1 MGYGGSMNAPRTDGA
16 PFDLSGSE
24 PFFVV
29 MNAGSGRAD
38 AGPLREQIE
47 SRLQAAGRRCEIDLV
62 TDPRKLAQ
70 AAARAVERAQQAGG
84 VVVAAGGDGTLN
96 AVAHA
101 VLGTGLPFGI
111 LPQGT
116 FNYFG
121 RSHSIPA
128 DNERALGILL
138 DGRVQPVQVGLVNG
152 RAFLVNASL
161 GLYPILLE
169 DREAFKQRYG
179 RSRLVA
185 LASALVTLLRSPRQL
200 SLRLDGPGGET
211 AMRTCTLVVGNNALQ
226 LEQLGIDLADDLKQG
241 RLVAM
246 SPRPV
251 GTLALYGLVL
261 RGALARLGEADNV
274 VSFPFRRV
282 TVQRLAPASPRGIK
296 VAIDGEIL
304 RLRPPIEFRVAGHHL
319 PLLVPRHP
327 DPADR
332 A

>member
-1 MGYGGSMNAPRTDGA
+1 
-16 PFDLSGSE
+16 
-24 PFFVV
+24 

-38 AGPLREQIE
+38 SRQLREQIAA
-47 SRLQAAGRRCEIDLV
+47 RLHAAGRRCEIDLV
-62 TDPRKLAQ
+62 TDARKLADT
-70 AAARAVERAQQAGG
+70 AARAVERARKASG

-121 RSHSIPA
+121 RNHSIPA
-128 DNERALGILL
+128 DNERALAILL
-138 DGRVQPVQVGLVNG
+138 EGVVQPVQAGLVNG
-152 RAFLVNASL
+152 HVFLVNASL
-161 GLYPILLE
+161 GLYPKLLE
-169 DREAFKQRYG
+169 DREVYKRRFG
-179 RSRLVA
+179 RSRMVA
-185 LASALVTLLRSPRQL
+185 LWSALVTLLHTPRQL
-200 SLRLDGPGGET
+200 SLRLDGPGGERLL
-211 AMRTCTLVVGNNALQ
+211 RTSTLVVGNNALQ
-226 LEQLGIDLADDLKQG
+226 LEQLGIGEAADLQQG
-241 RLVAM
+241 SLVAM

-261 RGALARLGEADNV
+261 RGALSRLGEAENA
-274 VSFPFRRV
+274 VSFPFHRLVVR
-282 TVQRLAPASPRGIK
+282 RLAPSTSRGIK

-304 RLRPPIEFRVAGHHL
+304 RMRAPIEFRVAEHRL
-319 PLLVPRHP
+319 PLLVPRNP